1 MYAPQARRARSP
13 ALPFQQV
20 FDQVYN
26 KIPETLARIGKVKL
40 KNIRRPAEVYRI
52 ILGHPFD
59 QGWVEVERIPCGP
72 KS

>member
-26 KIPETLARIGKVKL
+26 KIPETLARIGKV
-40 KNIRRPAEVYRI
+40 
-52 ILGHPFD
+52 
-59 QGWVEVERIPCGP
+59 
-72 KS
+72 S